1 MSKVKMRVRLADLE
15 PSTTATEPFDVH
27 DVDTAA
33 RLMVD
38 SYRGTTDWD
47 DGDDETVA
55 AEEIRNALTGEYGE
69 FIAGASRQI
78 RRDGTV
84 VSQIVCTIFDGSP
97 LIVFVYTHPDHKGN
111 GHASS
116 LIRSAAEQL
125 RSLGFDELT
134 LFVTSSSP
142 ARTLYEELGFVAV

>member
-1 MSKVKMRVRLADLE
+1 MSKVKMRVSLAELE
-15 PSTTATEPFDVH
+15 PSTTATESFDEH

-47 DGDDETVA
+47 DGDDEIVA
-55 AEEIRNALTGEYGE
+55 AEEIRNTLNGEYGD
-69 FIAGASRQI
+69 FVAGASRQL

-111 GHASS
+111 GHATN
-116 LIRSAAEQL
+116 LIRAAAEQL
-125 RSLGFDELT
+125 RALGFDELT

-142 ARTLYEELGFVAV
+142 ARTLYEKLGFVSV